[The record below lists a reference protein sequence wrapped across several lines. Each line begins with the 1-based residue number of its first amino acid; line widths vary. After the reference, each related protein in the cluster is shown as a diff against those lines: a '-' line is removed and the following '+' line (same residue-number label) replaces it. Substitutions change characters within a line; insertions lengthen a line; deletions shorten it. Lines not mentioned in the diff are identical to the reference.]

1 MTQREI
7 DKRVGLKGR
16 TRQFTF
22 PVSESKFSGD
32 RVMFTD
38 TGSITL
44 GYSFDNKNGIPT
56 VDTDLIHLSSA
67 NERYYQQQ
75 EHFVFSDR
83 SDSTTTYNEFTPTIA
98 DNYRIRNG
106 SLRIFING
114 VEQFSN
120 TDQTVSASADFFIDS
135 TQKKI
140 KIHTL
145 TYDNYGVKLRSG
157 SVILENDPNFLPPTT
172 TGDGSESSI
181 QISFQREASVWH

>member
-22 PVSESKFSGD
+22 PVSESSFSGD

-67 NERYYQQQ
+67 NERYYQQRQ
-75 EHFVFSDR
+75 HFTFSDI
-83 SDSTTTYNEFTPTIA
+83 SNSTTKYNEFTPTIA

-114 VEQFSN
+114 IEQLSN
-120 TDQTVSASADFFIDS
+120 VDQTQSASADFFIDT
-135 TQKKI
+135 TQTKFRVHK
-140 KIHTL
+140 L
-145 TYDNYGVKLRSG
+145 TFDNFGMELKSG
-157 SVILENDPNFLPPTT
+157 SILDLSNFLPPTT

>member
-22 PVSESKFSGD
+22 PVSESSFSGD
-32 RVMFTD
+32 RVMFND
-38 TGSITL
+38 TGSVTL

-67 NERYYQQQ
+67 NERYYQQRQ
-75 EHFVFSDR
+75 HFTFSDI
-83 SDSTTTYNEFTPTIA
+83 DSSTSTYNEFTPTIA
-98 DNYRIRNG
+98 ENYRIRNG

-114 VEQFSN
+114 IEQLSN
-120 TDQTVSASADFFIDS
+120 VDQTQSASADFFIDT
-135 TQKKI
+135 TQTKFRVHK
-140 KIHTL
+140 L
-145 TYDNYGVKLRSG
+145 TFDNFGMELKSG
-157 SVILENDPNFLPPTT
+157 SIFEEGDLPPTT

-181 QISFQREASVWH
+181 QISFQREASV

>member
-22 PVSESKFSGD
+22 PVSESSFSGD

-67 NERYYQQQ
+67 NERYYQQR
-75 EHFVFSDR
+75 EHFTFSDIAT
-83 SDSTTTYNEFTPTIA
+83 STSTYNEFTPIIA

-114 VEQFSN
+114 IEQLSN
-120 TDQTVSASADFFIDS
+120 VDQTQSASADFFIDT
-135 TQKKI
+135 TQTKFRVHK
-140 KIHTL
+140 L
-145 TYDNYGVKLRSG
+145 TFDNFGMELKSG
-157 SVILENDPNFLPPTT
+157 SIFEEGDLPPTT

-181 QISFQREASVWH
+181 QISFQREASV

>member
-32 RVMFTD
+32 RVMFND

-75 EHFVFSDR
+75 EHFTFSDIDTKLVFGKAR
-83 SDSTTTYNEFTPTIA
+83 STCHKNRWDVGEW
-98 DNYRIRNG
+98 
-106 SLRIFING
+106 
-114 VEQFSN
+114 QF
-120 TDQTVSASADFFIDS
+120 
-135 TQKKI
+135 
-140 KIHTL
+140 
-145 TYDNYGVKLRSG
+145 
-157 SVILENDPNFLPPTT
+157 
-172 TGDGSESSI
+172 
-181 QISFQREASVWH
+181 

>member
-1 MTQREI
+1 MGRQGEI
-7 DKRVGLKGR
+7 DKRTGLKGR
-16 TRQFTF
+16 TRAFMF
-22 PVSESKFSGD
+22 PVSESSFSAD
-32 RVMFTD
+32 RVMFND
-38 TGSITL
+38 TGSIRL
-44 GYSFDNKNGIPT
+44 DYSMDNKNGFPV
-56 VDTDLIHLSSA
+56 VDTDIIHLSSG
-67 NERYYQQQ
+67 NERYYQQR
-75 EHFVFSDR
+75 EHFKYSER
-83 SDSTTTYNEFTPTIA
+83 ATSTLYYNEFHPTIA

-114 VEQFSN
+114 IEQSSN

-181 QISFQREASVWH
+181 QISFQREASV